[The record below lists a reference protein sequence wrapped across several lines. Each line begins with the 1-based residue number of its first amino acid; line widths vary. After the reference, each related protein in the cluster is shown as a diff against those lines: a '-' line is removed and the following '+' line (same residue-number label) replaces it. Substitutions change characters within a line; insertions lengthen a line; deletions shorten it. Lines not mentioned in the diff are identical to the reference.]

1 MAEVRDKLSP
11 LKRMSHGMK
20 WFFYKEASSFSD
32 KSTISWARIGAVGAG
47 VLGVFVILVF
57 VFGADPQKVADFAE
71 KKQTQNQMNPSAN
84 NASQSTQTFGAGSSD
99 YSYSTQSGGSG
110 GVGSTK
116 NRNTPMIL
124 AREGDTSNQ
133 LPPGTKFLVALA
145 DNATITSQSQ
155 PVIGLVNQDVV
166 TDYGV
171 AIPKGAK
178 IFGEASFDKD
188 AKRARVQWRTLLV
201 DGSLSKTISGIAL
214 GSDNQPGIDGEVHSD
229 GVKNTVGALITRFVA
244 GVAEGSVTRT
254 QTGESTGGIQNGL
267 LTGVSDTAKE
277 RADSWAEDLK
287 KERAWIELKKG
298 TQAQV
303 ILIEGFTFRDPGGVH

>member
-11 LKRMSHGMK
+11 LKRMSQGIK

-32 KSTISWARIGAVGAG
+32 KSTISWKRIGFVGAG
-47 VLGVFVILVF
+47 FLGVFIVLVF
-57 VFGADPQKVADFAE
+57 VFGADPQKVTDFAE
-71 KKQTQNQMNPSAN
+71 KKQTQSQSAST
-84 NASQSTQTFGAGSSD
+84 ASQNKPSQTFGSGPSDYGYSTQAGSSN
-99 YSYSTQSGGSG
+99 SG
-110 GVGSTK
+110 GSTK

-124 AREGDTSNQ
+124 ARAGDTSNQ

-188 AKRARVQWRTLLV
+188 SKRARVQWRTLLL
-201 DGSLSKTISGIAL
+201 DGGQSKTISGIAL

-229 GVKNTVGALITRFVA
+229 GVKNTAGALITRFVA

-267 LTGVSDTAKE
+267 LTGVSDTARE

-298 TQAQV
+298 DQAQV
-303 ILIEGFTFRDPGGVH
+303 ILIEGFTYRDPGGIH